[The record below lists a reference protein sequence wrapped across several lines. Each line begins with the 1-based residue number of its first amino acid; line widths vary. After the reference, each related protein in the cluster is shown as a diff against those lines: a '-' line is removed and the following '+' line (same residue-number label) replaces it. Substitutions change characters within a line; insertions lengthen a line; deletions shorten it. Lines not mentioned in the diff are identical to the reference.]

1 MYPDSPGLAIFFTEG
16 ERPMQPIS
24 RRDAH
29 DFRPAR
35 IFHRRKN
42 RSRFGYFGL
51 ALLVTATMASGANPP
66 QVGPAPKSPLPDI
79 STMDYPIRLMAEA
92 RQSYQQIRDYSCL
105 FVKQERI
112 GGQLGPENLIDMR
125 VRTQPFSVYLH
136 WLGPAQLKGQE
147 ACYVAGANNGQLR
160 VHSTG
165 IAGAI
170 GFVSVSPTD
179 PRVMQNN
186 RHPITDAGIGHL
198 MEIYG
203 QRWELER
210 RLGKTTVHVG
220 EFQYN
225 QKRCARVELI
235 RPDNRGGQ
243 FYSYRTLIYFDKT
256 THLPIRVE
264 SYDWPKPGGPPGGE
278 LFESYSY
285 ANLKLNPGI
294 PNEVFN
300 R

>member
-1 MYPDSPGLAIFFTEG
+1 MEHFALENGADFTIR
-16 ERPMQPIS
+16 RPK
-24 RRDAH
+24 RR
-29 DFRPAR
+29 
-35 IFHRRKN
+35 N
-42 RSRFGYFGL
+42 RNRTGYFAL
-51 ALLVTATMASGANPP
+51 ALLVTATVATGANPP
-66 QVGPAPKSPLPDI
+66 QGPPQGPPPQGPSAQPQVQNASP
-79 STMDYPIRLMAEA
+79 MDYPIRLMAEA
-92 RQSYQQIRDYSCL
+92 QQAFQGVRDYSCL
-105 FVKQERI
+105 FVKRERI
-112 GGQLGPENLIDMR
+112 QGQLGQENLIDMR
-125 VRTQPFSVYLH
+125 VRTQPFSVYLR
-136 WLGPAQLKGQE
+136 WMGPPTFAGQE

-165 IAGAI
+165 LAGAI

-198 MEIYG
+198 IEIYG

-210 RLGKTTVHVG
+210 RLGLTTVRVG

-225 QKRCARVELI
+225 QKRCVRVELL

-243 FYSYRTLIYFDKT
+243 FYSYRTLMYFDKA

-264 SYDWPKPGGPPGGE
+264 SYDWPKQGGPPGGE

-285 ANLKLNPGI
+285 ANLKVNPGL
-294 PNEVFN
+294 PDAVFN
-300 R
+300 H

>member
-1 MYPDSPGLAIFFTEG
+1 
-16 ERPMQPIS
+16 MQLLS
-24 RRDAH
+24 RRDAQ
-29 DFRPAR
+29 DFKLTA
-35 IFHRRKN
+35 IFRRKKK
-42 RSRFGYFGL
+42 RSRLGYFGL
-51 ALLVTATMASGANPP
+51 AILVTATVASGANPP
-66 QVGPAPKSPLPDI
+66 QLAPAPNPPTPAGAPVAGSP
-79 STMDYPIRLMAEA
+79 MDYPTRLMAEA
-92 RQSYQQIRDYSCL
+92 RQAYQQVRDYSCL

-112 GGQLGPENLIDMR
+112 GGQLGAENLIDMR
-125 VRTQPFSVYLH
+125 VRAQPFSVYLH
-136 WLGPAQLKGQE
+136 WLGPANLKGQE

-198 MEIYG
+198 IDIYG

-210 RLGKTTVHVG
+210 RLGKTTVRVG

-225 QKRCARVELI
+225 QKRCVRVELI
-235 RPDNRGGQ
+235 RPDNHGGQ
-243 FYSYRTLIYFDKT
+243 FYSYRTLMYFDKT

-264 SYDWPKPGGPPGGE
+264 SYDWPKQGSPPGGE

>member
-1 MYPDSPGLAIFFTEG
+1 MERFTLENSADFT
-16 ERPMQPIS
+16 I
-24 RRDAH
+24 
-29 DFRPAR
+29 FRPK
-35 IFHRRKN
+35 RRN
-42 RSRFGYFGL
+42 RKRTGYFAL

-66 QVGPAPKSPLPDI
+66 QVPSTQGPSPQGP
-79 STMDYPIRLMAEA
+79 SQPQVQAASPMDYPIRLMAEA
-92 RQSYQQIRDYSCL
+92 QQAFQGVRDYSCL
-105 FVKQERI
+105 FVKRERI
-112 GGQLGPENLIDMR
+112 QGQLGAENLIDMH
-125 VRTQPFSVYLH
+125 VRNQPFSVYLR
-136 WLGPAQLKGQE
+136 WMGPPTLQGQE

-165 IAGAI
+165 LAGAV

-179 PRVMQNN
+179 SRVMQNN

-198 MEIYG
+198 IEIYG
-203 QRWELER
+203 QRWEMER
-210 RLGKTTVHVG
+210 RLGLTTVRAG

-225 QKRCARVELI
+225 QKRCVRVELT

-243 FYSYRTLIYFDKT
+243 FYAYRTLMYFDKA

-285 ANLKLNPGI
+285 ANLKLNPGL
-294 PNEVFN
+294 PDAVFKH
-300 R
+300 

>member
-1 MYPDSPGLAIFFTEG
+1 
-16 ERPMQPIS
+16 
-24 RRDAH
+24 
-29 DFRPAR
+29 
-35 IFHRRKN
+35 
-42 RSRFGYFGL
+42 
-51 ALLVTATMASGANPP
+51 
-66 QVGPAPKSPLPDI
+66 
-79 STMDYPIRLMAEA
+79 
-92 RQSYQQIRDYSCL
+92 
-105 FVKQERI
+105 
-112 GGQLGPENLIDMR
+112 MR
-125 VRTQPFSVYLH
+125 VRTQPLSVYLH

-186 RHPITDAGIGHL
+186 RHPITDAGIGH
-198 MEIYG
+198 MIDIYG

-235 RPDNRGGQ
+235 RPDNRGPRSMTPARCWREKIPSATAILSRSISVAACSNSGVLRMRW
-243 FYSYRTLIYFDKT
+243 SSSRTST
-256 THLPIRVE
+256 
-264 SYDWPKPGGPPGGE
+264 SW
-278 LFESYSY
+278 
-285 ANLKLNPGI
+285 
-294 PNEVFN
+294 
-300 R
+300 